1 MMQSF
6 DDYYGYSR
14 SFKFGHVLRALD
26 FRSHFHIHYIVL
38 HLCDA
43 RQPAY
48 YWCGVHGA
56 FHIYIYSIFPYVST
70 LPNFFKQAIALFN
83 MIRSIS
89 LNLCSRKQNNTS
101 ILEPHLMSFL
111 VGLCRFSRFIL
122 SHVLCLALSKS
133 LVVFLQTQITLNR
146 IAVYLDEEEV
156 TDQVSSLKK
165 DYSEPYLFGDDEGLG
180 LVCATFKWN
189 EVVEVVKT
197 GKQWG
202 QNKSS
207 TISLVTDEAS
217 SVVDAESIGDRG
229 DRVFE
234 LRNMTI
240 RFPEGELTV
249 VTGPTASGK
258 TALLVS
264 S

>member
-1 MMQSF
+1 MDCADSP
-6 DDYYGYSR
+6 GS
-14 SFKFGHVLRALD
+14 S
-26 FRSHFHIHYIVL
+26 FHI
-38 HLCDA
+38 
-43 RQPAY
+43 
-48 YWCGVHGA
+48 
-56 FHIYIYSIFPYVST
+56 FYVW
-70 LPNFFKQAIALFN
+70 
-83 MIRSIS
+83 
-89 LNLCSRKQNNTS
+89 
-101 ILEPHLMSFL
+101 
-111 VGLCRFSRFIL
+111 
-122 SHVLCLALSKS
+122 LSKL
-133 LVVFLQTQITLNR
+133 LVVFLQTQVTLNR

-165 DYSEPYLFGDDEGLG
+165 DSSEPHLFGDDEGLG
-180 LVCATFKWN
+180 LECATFKWN
-189 EVVEVVKT
+189 EVVEVVKN
-197 GKQWG
+197 GKDLS
-202 QNKSS
+202 QNKSSS

-217 SVVDAESIGDRG
+217 TVVDAESIGDRG

>member
-1 MMQSF
+1 
-6 DDYYGYSR
+6 
-14 SFKFGHVLRALD
+14 
-26 FRSHFHIHYIVL
+26 
-38 HLCDA
+38 
-43 RQPAY
+43 
-48 YWCGVHGA
+48 
-56 FHIYIYSIFPYVST
+56 
-70 LPNFFKQAIALFN
+70 
-83 MIRSIS
+83 
-89 LNLCSRKQNNTS
+89 
-101 ILEPHLMSFL
+101 
-111 VGLCRFSRFIL
+111 
-122 SHVLCLALSKS
+122 
-133 LVVFLQTQITLNR
+133 LQTQVTLKR

-165 DYSEPYLFGDDEGLG
+165 DYSGPHLFDDDEGLG
-180 LVCATFKWN
+180 LECATFKWN
-189 EVVEVVKT
+189 EVVEVVKK
-197 GKQWG
+197 GKKLG
-202 QNKSS
+202 QNKSSSSS

-217 SVVDAESIGDRG
+217 TIVDVESIGDRG